1 MVDLLQVEVLKV
13 LVMNKK
19 SSRIFL
25 PHIVLFLLLL
35 LSFQK
40 PVYSNI
46 TKWEDAK
53 VSLSQ
58 LLDGGWQV
66 TAFGTN
72 RVAAN
77 SNSGVGFDVKNYSF
91 LLVKSGK
98 YIICILENPGQPV
111 TEDKCRR
118 LN

>member
-1 MVDLLQVEVLKV
+1 MSKILFSHIL
-13 LVMNKK
+13 
-19 SSRIFL
+19 IFL
-25 PHIVLFLLLL
+25 IS
-35 LSFQK
+35 LSAFQK
-40 PVYSNI
+40 PAYSNT
-46 TKWEDAK
+46 TKWEDARA
-53 VSLSQ
+53 SLSQ
-58 LLDGGWQV
+58 LLDSGWQV

-77 SNSGVGFDVKNYSF
+77 SNAGVGFDVKNYSF

-111 TEDKCRR
+111 TDDKCRK

>member
-1 MVDLLQVEVLKV
+1 
-13 LVMNKK
+13 MNKNLNK
-19 SSRIFL
+19 ILF
-25 PHIVLFLLLL
+25 PHIIAFLLS
-35 LSFQK
+35 LSAFQK
-40 PVYSNI
+40 PAHSNT

-53 VSLSQ
+53 ASLSQ
-58 LLDGGWQV
+58 LLDSGWQV

-77 SNSGVGFDVKNYSF
+77 SNAGNGFDVKNYSF
-91 LLVKSGK
+91 LLIKSGK

-111 TEDKCRR
+111 TDNKCRR

>member
-1 MVDLLQVEVLKV
+1 
-13 LVMNKK
+13 MNNYVNKRLF
-19 SSRIFL
+19 SHIVIFL
-25 PHIVLFLLLL
+25 I
-35 LSFQK
+35 SFSASQN
-40 PVYSNI
+40 PAYSNT

-53 VSLSQ
+53 VNLSQ
-58 LLDGGWQV
+58 LLDSGWQV

-77 SNSGVGFDVKNYSF
+77 SSTSNSFDVKNYSF

-111 TEDKCRR
+111 TDNKCRR